1 MTTFPRGTGLGPN
14 GAEILFPFLAASS
27 LLALGDD
34 DDPSGAGRTW
44 DVGAPVRVRAGHGT
58 HPQTAGTLRDAG
70 EMPVVAM
77 PARALSW
84 AEAPGMGRLKSG
96 VATEPL
102 HGLPAW
108 ESPCAQARRDL
119 REVSD
124 RDWLDRAT
132 QADAFIFLP
141 APGSRDPADG
151 AGSPAMP
158 LGTEAWFDLLILQ
171 PLSDSGPDFGP
182 EPVFLPDHGPFAPD
196 HALL

>member
-14 GAEILFPFLAASS
+14 GAEILFPFLAASP

-44 DVGAPVRVRAGHGT
+44 NLGAPVRAGAGLGT
-58 HPQTAGTLRDAG
+58 HPQTVGTLGDAG

-77 PARALSW
+77 SARVLSW
-84 AEAPGMGRLKSG
+84 AEASGIDRLQPGFAGDPPIR
-96 VATEPL
+96 
-102 HGLPAW
+102 
-108 ESPCAQARRDL
+108 ESSCAPARRDL
-119 REVSD
+119 QEMSD
-124 RDWLDRAT
+124 RDWLDQAA

-141 APGSRDPADG
+141 APGSRDPAGG

-171 PLSDSGPDFGP
+171 PLPDSGPDFGP

-196 HALL
+196 HVLL